1 MLKINKHHYL
11 IHKNKINRTFFLF
24 LFLACKKYKNFNNKY
39 LKINI
44 IFLTIFHLIIV
55 SMIILMMLLI
65 KLDLMVLKENLSL
78 VYNLVILLNHFSKLS
93 RKLLINLKSVY
104 RWIVMRRCLLMKSI
118 PVSKESFSWYISLA
132 WMWWRKYL
140 TSKLLP
146 FISWFTKDDDAH

>member
-55 SMIILMMLLI
+55 SMIISMMLLI

-78 VYNLVILLNHFSKLS
+78 VYNLVILLNHFSKFS
-93 RKLLINLKSVY
+93 RRLLINLKNVY
-104 RWIVMRRCLLMKSI
+104 LWIVMRRCLLMKSI
-118 PVSKESFSWYISLA
+118 PVKKESFSWYISLV
-132 WMWWRKYL
+132 WMSWRKYL

-146 FISWFTKDDDAH
+146 FISWFTKDDDED